1 MRPLLFLGPVLAL
14 SLATGGCGFH
24 PLNQPRA
31 VAQLPDIFVNTIPAG
46 RDGQLLRQAL
56 QQRLAGSDD
65 SSPGGYTLQVGY
77 GLSAEAIGIHGD
89 NTSGRTREVARADW
103 TLLSVSPAPKI
114 LATGSARSV
123 DGYNVIEA
131 QYFAQTL
138 AGETTSGRLAGNLAD
153 AVQEQLVA
161 WFAAHPEA
169 ADRAAVAANA
179 APAPVPGSV
188 PAPAKQRGFLGPND
202 VPGDSDQSPL
212 QQIGPDGLPAGAIG
226 RTYQ

>member
-1 MRPLLFLGPVLAL
+1 MRPHLLLGLVLAL
-14 SLATGGCGFH
+14 ATAGCGFH
-24 PLNQPRA
+24 PLNTPRA
-31 VAQLPDIFVNTIPAG
+31 DAQLPDIFVNTIPEG

-56 QQRLAGSDD
+56 QQRLAGS
-65 SSPGGYTLQVGY
+65 SEASPQGYTLQVSY
-77 GLSAEAIGIHGD
+77 IPSVEAIGIHGD
-89 NTSGRTREVARADW
+89 NTSSRTRVVGRAEW
-103 TLLSVSPAPKI
+103 TLASVSPAPKV
-114 LATGSARSV
+114 LATGSARTV

-138 AGETTSGRLAGNLAD
+138 AGETTSGRVTGNLAD
-153 AVQEQLVA
+153 AIQQQLAA

-188 PAPAKQRGFLGPND
+188 APRAQQRGFLGPQD
-202 VPGDSDQSPL
+202 VPGDTDQSPL
-212 QQIGPDGLPAGAIG
+212 QQVGPDGLPAGAIG

>member
-1 MRPLLFLGPVLAL
+1 MRMHLAAAVALAL
-14 SLATGGCGFH
+14 TTAGCGFH
-24 PLNQPRA
+24 PLNTPRA
-31 VAQLPDIFVNTIPAG
+31 DAQLPDIFVNTIPAG
-46 RDGQLLRQAL
+46 RDGQVLRQAL
-56 QQRLAGSDD
+56 QQRLAGSDEN
-65 SSPGGYTLQVGY
+65 SPEGYTLQVGY
-77 GLSAEAIGIHGD
+77 GLSPEAIGIHGD
-89 NTSGRTREVARADW
+89 NTSGRTRVIGRVDW

-138 AGETTSGRLAGNLAD
+138 AGETTSGRLANNLAD

-161 WFAAHPEA
+161 WFAAHPKPT
-169 ADRAAVAANA
+169 DRAAVAATA
-179 APAPVPGSV
+179 APVPVPGSV
-188 PAPAKQRGFLGPND
+188 PAPAQQRGFLGPND

-212 QQIGPDGLPAGAIG
+212 QQVGPDGLPAGAIG